1 MARHRCGRHAWLH
14 AFDHDR
20 HHCFRPRRPQG
31 VLALFQPHLYSRTA
45 EHGDAMG
52 EALAG
57 ADLAVV
63 TDVYGAREAP
73 LPGVTGEQVVDAA
86 RRRGASV
93 VYEPSRGALGERV
106 ASLLRSGDVLLTLG
120 AGDITRL
127 GSEVR
132 ERLGSA

>member
-1 MARHRCGRHAWLH
+1 
-14 AFDHDR
+14 
-20 HHCFRPRRPQG
+20 
-31 VLALFQPHLYSRTA
+31 VI
-45 EHGDAMG
+45 
-52 EALAG
+52 
-57 ADLAVV
+57 

-73 LPGVTGEQVVDAA
+73 LPGVTGERVVEAA
-86 RRRGASV
+86 RRRGVSV
-93 VYEPSRGALGERV
+93 VYEPSRGALGGRV